1 MGLDSLFK
9 DREVR
14 KLVKE
19 SVYNAEDN
27 GKNICESC
35 GEESFHTF
43 NVFGKCLCES
53 CSEKL
58 IEESNNYDECFES
71 VNDLTKYFV
80 SEGYVIANL
89 RKLEADANAKF
100 GGNIKDLLN
109 SYNLGAKDDW
119 NYRYHEGLIWLND
132 SVFSSG
138 KSNINKFMN
147 DYSCGFR
154 SSKFPNIVPD
164 SDGTT
169 YTPVAIGKSDPIRK
183 DNLAVVSTSVWNR
196 NISNGKSNSS
206 STQAQTVATQ
216 AKTNVVP
223 TAPAPAQAPQKA
235 NPTIKNTKPV
245 TDIKSAGLK
254 LKGDLDSF
262 SVVVDNEDILKCGT
276 VLDANGTRTANVT
289 GNVNK
294 TEVISVGNLSEVKD
308 VAECILNAVVTS
320 PDKFFKSFDGE
331 SNEISINSYDFYKF
345 VLDAKSFENG
355 KFSLALKFRNKI
367 YQNVR
372 YILSVK
378 ALSSRTALISEL
390 EKTLEDKIREQ
401 YPSLFDGKN
410 ILKTSLGKVEFELED
425 MDDNNNP
432 ILSFAIGDAGVFTC
446 TVTDKNKFKTE
457 DPKIYFSN
465 LILNNIKKVI
475 KPGWENYDKH
485 GTGNLE
491 YDYGDDKTGYWIY
504 ANFDKNEFLDSGN
517 FVFKCSIIDKL
528 HGIEQPK
535 TQKKVVY
542 NKTTPLLQFLEKVG
556 KDIYREYFKES
567 NMKDVITASASEK
580 MKNPS
585 KRIALF
591 DKARDI
597 FLTNNKGLKKDLG
610 DYELEV
616 SFNVNKDGKLVDAK
630 ITITDPYAEC
640 DSKDLFKFMEHKDLK
655 NIVGKTAS
663 YNDFKS
669 VHKVTFEVK
678 DLQKF
683 ADAIT
688 FSILESMVFEAF
700 ELVSES
706 ADGRKTFYM

>member
-14 KLVKE
+14 KLVKQ
-19 SVYNAEDN
+19 SVYNAEDA

-35 GEESFHTF
+35 GEESLHTF
-43 NVFGKCLCES
+43 NIFGKCLCES

-71 VNDLTKYFV
+71 VNDIYLLNESCSYPV
-80 SEGYVIANL
+80 MDL
-89 RKLEADANAKF
+89 RKLEDDANKKF
-100 GGNIKDLLN
+100 NGSIPELMRSYGLKVGKVWNTEYHIGVIWVDNADLT
-109 SYNLGAKDDW
+109 
-119 NYRYHEGLIWLND
+119 
-132 SVFSSG
+132 SG
-138 KSNINKFMN
+138 KTKVNQFLI
-147 DYSCGFR
+147 DYNAGFR
-154 SSKFPNIVPD
+154 TPKFPPITPD
-164 SDGTT
+164 ADGTT
-169 YTPVAIGKSDPIRK
+169 YQPRVVPKTDPMRQDSLKVA
-183 DNLAVVSTSVWNR
+183 AVSKWNKKAGGT
-196 NISNGKSNSS
+196 NGITNNA
-206 STQAQTVATQ
+206 QAQPVSTQ

-223 TAPAPAQAPQKA
+223 AAPAPAQAPQKA

-254 LKGDLDSF
+254 LKGNLDSF
-262 SVVVDNEDILKCGT
+262 SVVVDNEDILNCGT
-276 VLDANGTRTANVT
+276 VLDANGTRTAFVA

-294 TEVISVGNLSEVKD
+294 TEAISVGNLSEVKD

-345 VLDAKSFENG
+345 VLDAKSFEKG
-355 KFSLALKFRNKI
+355 KFSLALKFRNKV

-372 YILSVK
+372 YTLSTK

-390 EKTLEDKIREQ
+390 EKALEDKIREQ

-425 MDDNNNP
+425 MDNNNNP

-485 GTGNLE
+485 GTGKLE

-504 ANFDKNEFLDSGN
+504 ADFDKNEFLDSGN

-535 TQKKVVY
+535 TQKKVIY
-542 NKTTPLLQFLEKVG
+542 NKTTPLFQFLEKVG

-567 NMKDVITASASEK
+567 DMKDVITTSASEK

-597 FLTNNKGLKKDLG
+597 FLTNNKSLKKDLG

-640 DSKDLFKFMEHKDLK
+640 DSKDLFEFMKHKDLK
-655 NIVGKTAS
+655 NIVGNTAN

-669 VHKVTFEVK
+669 VHKATFEVK

-706 ADGRKTFYM
+706 SDGRKTFYM